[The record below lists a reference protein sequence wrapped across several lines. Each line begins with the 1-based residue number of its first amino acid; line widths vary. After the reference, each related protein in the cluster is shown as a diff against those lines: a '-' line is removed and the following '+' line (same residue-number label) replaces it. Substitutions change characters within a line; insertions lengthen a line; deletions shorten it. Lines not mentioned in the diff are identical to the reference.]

1 MNEILREIN
10 SAYDINT
17 MRINAVVEA
26 ANRQREINFH
36 EAELKVMQESGTD
49 DELAMLIEAA
59 ESDFVENIR
68 KALDKLRQA
77 IVEFF
82 SKCRQKLVDLM
93 SKRDDAN
100 KLDQLEKRMKLIPL
114 IGKKKVIVEDYDA
127 EVSLAKKHLKDLSGL
142 TAKLRGKQEVDAS
155 AVAAVKKS
163 YDDDHGDLIGASNA
177 KTVSIN
183 DAVKMAKKM
192 IASGNAEL
200 KEREE
205 TALKACDDAKKDA
218 EKANANVANQIANVI
233 CHICKTAQNDYHRCV
248 NGIMASIKKA
258 IGGYKAEQKTAE
270 KPGVKNESTD
280 DSDAEMEKLA
290 KQQADTNSKDSVDED
305 ADDDDIDIGFDI
317 AGDDALTDGLGID
330 DVDSED
336 DTLDDLSIDVDDD
349 DEDDDEDEDDED
361 ESCCR
366 ESSDDAYLASLAGVT
381 MESTHEHEG
390 GYSSLLDDIMNL

>member
-10 SAYDINT
+10 GAYDINT

-59 ESDFVENIR
+59 ESDFVENIQ
-68 KALDKLRQA
+68 KALDALRQA
-77 IVEFF
+77 VIKFF
-82 SKCRQKLVDLM
+82 SECRQKLVDLM

-114 IGKKKVIVEDYDA
+114 IGKKKVMVEDYDA
-127 EVSLAKKHLKDLSGL
+127 EIALAKKHLKDLAGL

-163 YDDDHGDLIGASNA
+163 YDDAHGDLIGASNA

-183 DAVKMAKKM
+183 EAVKMAKKM

-290 KQQADTNSKDSVDED
+290 KQQDDTNSKDSVDED
-305 ADDDDIDIGFDI
+305 ADEDDIDFGFDV
-317 AGDDALTDGLGID
+317 ASDDALTAGLGID
-330 DVDSED
+330 DVDSDD
-336 DTLDDLSIDVDDD
+336 DTLDDLSID
-349 DEDDDEDEDDED
+349 DDEDEDED
-361 ESCCR
+361 ECGQECGYECR
-366 ESSDDAYLASLAGVT
+366 ESADDAYLAALAGVKL
-381 MESTHEHEG
+381 ESAEG
-390 GYSSLLDDIMNL
+390 SHDADYHSLMDDIMNL

>member
-59 ESDFVENIR
+59 ESDFVENIQ
-68 KALDKLRQA
+68 KALDALRQA
-77 IVEFF
+77 VIKFF
-82 SKCRQKLVDLM
+82 SECRQKLVDLM

-114 IGKKKVIVEDYDA
+114 IGKKKVMVEDYDA

-317 AGDDALTDGLGID
+317 AGDDALTDGFGID
-330 DVDSED
+330 DVDSND

-349 DEDDDEDEDDED
+349 DDDEDDDED

-366 ESSDDAYLASLAGVT
+366 ESADDAYLASLAGVAL
-381 MESTHEHEG
+381 ESTHEHEA
-390 GYSSLLDDIMNL
+390 GYSSLLDDIMSL

>member
-59 ESDFVENIR
+59 ESDFVENIQ
-68 KALDKLRQA
+68 KALDALRQA
-77 IVEFF
+77 VIKFF
-82 SKCRQKLVDLM
+82 SECRQKLVDLM

-114 IGKKKVIVEDYDA
+114 IGKKKVMIEDYDA
-127 EVSLAKKHLKDLSGL
+127 EVALAKKHLKDLAGL

-163 YDDDHGDLIGASNA
+163 YDDEHGDLIGASNA

-305 ADDDDIDIGFDI
+305 ADDDIDIGFDVV
-317 AGDDALTDGLGID
+317 GDDALTDGLGID

-349 DEDDDEDEDDED
+349 DDEDDDDEDE
-361 ESCCR
+361 CCR
-366 ESSDDAYLASLAGVT
+366 ESADAYLASLAGVS
-381 MESTHEHEG
+381 MESTYEHEA
-390 GYSSLLDDIMNL
+390 GYSSLLDGIMNL